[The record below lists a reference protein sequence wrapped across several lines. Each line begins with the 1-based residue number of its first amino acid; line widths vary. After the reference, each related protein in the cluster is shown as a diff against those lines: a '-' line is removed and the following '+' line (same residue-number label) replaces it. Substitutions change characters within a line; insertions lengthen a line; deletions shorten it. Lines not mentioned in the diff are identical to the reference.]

1 MSPGSLRG
9 RRPSR
14 VPDEPRPRPLLRA
27 ARPPPGPGSSR
38 LAGPPATAR
47 APVRPSS
54 VPFGGG
60 SRDNLF
66 LPGAAAGGGTAG
78 APAALP
84 SAPSLPPSAL
94 RQPPLDEPFLRLPG
108 G

>member
-1 MSPGSLRG
+1 MPEKS
-9 RRPSR
+9 
-14 VPDEPRPRPLLRA
+14 RPRPLLRG
-27 ARPPPGPGSSR
+27 ARPPAGAAVHPARVPSRHRPG
-38 LAGPPATAR
+38 AGPPELR
-47 APVRPSS
+47 L
-54 VPFGGG
+54 FGGG

-84 SAPSLPPSAL
+84 SAPSLSPSPL
-94 RQPPLDEPFLRLPG
+94 RQPPLDEPSLRPPG